1 MSAAKITVGYCGLID
16 YKYVITPVNLALFEL
31 NQASLAFVA
40 YSNNL
45 DQVGVYQAA
54 LTVTLSEFP
63 AVTKTFP
70 FKVTVNDPC
79 KSATLAFN
87 QTMTTVQTTK
97 VKQVNVDGT
106 ANVATLL
113 VPAVYD
119 SLSVS

>member
-1 MSAAKITVGYCGLID
+1 
-16 YKYVITPVNLALFEL
+16 
-31 NQASLAFVA
+31 
-40 YSNNL
+40 
-45 DQVGVYQAA
+45 VYQAA

-106 ANVATLL
+106 ANVATVL